1 MYGFGTLPT
10 RLALQ
15 ALAALAFLAFVW
27 YHGYSTAS
35 DACENE
41 KLELIAKEAAR
52 NDIIAREYETKLA
65 RAKANG
71 AKSRSAINAELD
83 SGAGY
88 DCPINANGVRI
99 LREAATNHTR

>member
-15 ALAALAFLAFVW
+15 ALVGLAFLAFVW

-71 AKSRSAINAELD
+71 AKSRNAISSVLD
-83 SGAGY
+83 DSHNCLIG
-88 DCPINANGVRI
+88 ANGVRI
-99 LREAATNHTR
+99 LRETATNHTR